1 MNHVNKLAFQEFL
14 NLVTAVLENV
24 KIILSRVKVR
34 KFSLIE
40 TFNLFEKQFQTICN
54 LAFKVIEPSDDNN
67 ELVFLNNSSDQ

>member
-40 TFNLFEKQFQTICN
+40 TFNLFEKQF
-54 LAFKVIEPSDDNN
+54 
-67 ELVFLNNSSDQ
+67 